1 MKRRLWTV
9 ALLLTS
15 ALFLTLIH
23 AQDLADRVTKVT
35 LENGMRVLFVE
46 QGVSPTIA
54 FNLMFDVGGVDE
66 PNGLGGIAHMV
77 EHMAFKGT
85 ETIGSL
91 DYASEKNVLAQIEV
105 EWLAL
110 EWLRKNGT
118 EAEIAAQ
125 EERFMSARQAAQ
137 DLAEPAALDDLLG
150 MNGGVGVNASTAYD
164 RTSYVVELPANR
176 LELYARI
183 YGDVLRNP
191 VFRQFYEERDVV
203 REERRSRTEDD
214 PQGFLLE
221 AFVAE
226 AFEVHP
232 YGRSLIGTNEEIAN
246 YSKSAA
252 LAFFERYYHPNRAV
266 LALVGDVDV
275 ERDLP
280 IIEKYFGDIP
290 SAPDLR
296 PRIASE
302 PPQTA
307 ERRVTVEYDAEPQI
321 MIGYHKPTYPE
332 RDAYVLDLLSAVL
345 SRGRTS
351 RLYERM
357 VLQEQIAVSASTT
370 SSYPG
375 TRFPNLFVFFGTPQ
389 QPATV
394 ADLEQTFYEEL
405 ATLQT
410 ELVSPE
416 ELEKVKNQ
424 VRANTVRGLASAS
437 GLASRLAF
445 YELFYGGWEN
455 LISDLEIYDSVT
467 PEDIQAAANK
477 YFSPENRTV
486 GILLTKGASE

>member
-1 MKRRLWTV
+1 MKRRL
-9 ALLLTS
+9 LLTVL
-15 ALFLTLIH
+15 LFTFVR
-23 AQDLADRVTKVT
+23 AQDLADRVTEVT
-35 LENGMRVLFVE
+35 LDNGMRVLFVK
-46 QGVSPTIA
+46 QGVAPTIA
-54 FNLMFDVGGVDE
+54 FNLMFDIGGADE
-66 PNGLGGIAHMV
+66 PDGLGGIAHMV

-85 ETIGSL
+85 ETIGSF
-91 DYASEKNVLAQIEV
+91 DYAAEKNVLAQIEV

-110 EWLRKNGT
+110 EYLRKNGT
-118 EAEIAAQ
+118 PEEIAAQ
-125 EERFMSARQAAQ
+125 EERFMAARTAAQ
-137 DLAEPAALDDLLG
+137 ELAEPAALDDLLG
-150 MNGGVGVNASTAYD
+150 INGGVGVNATTAYD

-183 YGDVLRNP
+183 YGDVMRNP

-232 YGRSLIGTNEEIAN
+232 YGRSLIGTNEEIAS

-252 LAFFERYYHPNRAV
+252 LAFFERYYQPNRAV

-290 SAPDLR
+290 STPDLR
-296 PRIASE
+296 PRIPTE
-302 PPQTA
+302 PPQPA

-357 VLQEQIAVSASTT
+357 VLQDQIAISASTT

-394 ADLEQTFYEEL
+394 EDLEQTFYEEL
-405 ATLQT
+405 SRLQT
-410 ELVSPE
+410 ELVTPE

-445 YELFYGGWEN
+445 YELFYGGWEK
-455 LISDLEIYDSVT
+455 LISDLDIYDSIT
-467 PEDIQAAANK
+467 AEEIQTAANT
-477 YFSPENRTV
+477 YFTPENRTV
-486 GILLTKGASE
+486 GILLTEGATE

>member
-1 MKRRLWTV
+1 MKRWV
-9 ALLLTS
+9 LLLV
-15 ALFLTLIH
+15 LIISFSS
-23 AQDLADRVTKVT
+23 AQDLADRVTEMT
-35 LENGMRVLFVE
+35 LDNGMRVLFVE
-46 QGVSPTIA
+46 QGAAPTIA
-54 FNLMFDVGGVDE
+54 FNLMFDIGGVDE

-85 ETIGSL
+85 ETIGSV
-91 DYASEKNVLAQIEV
+91 DYATEQNVLTQIEV

-110 EWLRKNGT
+110 EYLRKNGT
-118 EAEIAAQ
+118 EEEIATQ
-125 EERFMSARQAAQ
+125 EERFIAARARSQE
-137 DLAEPAALDDLLG
+137 LAEPAALDDLLG
-150 MNGGVGVNASTAYD
+150 INGGVGVNASTAYD

-183 YGDVLRNP
+183 YGDVMRNP

-203 REERRSRTEDD
+203 REERRSRSEDD

-226 AFEVHP
+226 AFEKHP
-232 YGRSLIGTNEEIAN
+232 YGRSLIGTNDEIAN
-246 YSKSAA
+246 YSESIAK
-252 LAFFERYYHPNRAV
+252 AFFERYYQPNRAV

-280 IIEKYFGDIP
+280 IIEKYFGAIE
-290 SAPDLR
+290 SSPDLR
-296 PRIASE
+296 PRIATE
-302 PPQTA
+302 PAQTA
-307 ERRVTVEYDAEPQI
+307 ERRISVEYDAEPQI

-357 VLQEQIAVSASTT
+357 VLQDQIAISASTT

-375 TRFPNLFVFFGTPQ
+375 TRFPNLFVFFGSPQ

-394 ADLEQTFYEEL
+394 EDLEQTFYEEL
-405 ATLQT
+405 ARVQT
-410 ELVSPE
+410 ELVTPE

-445 YELFYGGWEN
+445 YELFYGGWER
-455 LISDLEIYDSVT
+455 LISDLEIYDSIT
-467 PEDIQAAANK
+467 AEEIQTAANT
-477 YFSPENRTV
+477 YFTPENRTV
-486 GILLTKGASE
+486 GILLTKGATE

>member
-1 MKRRLWTV
+1 MKRWFWLT
-9 ALLLTS
+9 ALLLT
-15 ALFLTLIH
+15 FGG
-23 AQDLADRVTKVT
+23 AQDLSDRVTKVT
-35 LENGMRVLFVE
+35 LDNGMRVIFVE
-46 QGVSPTIA
+46 QGAAPTIA
-54 FNLMFDVGGVDE
+54 FNLMFDIGGADE

-85 ETIGSL
+85 DTIGSF
-91 DYASEKNVLAQIEV
+91 DYEVEKNVLAQIEV

-118 EAEIAAQ
+118 PEEIATQ
-125 EERFMSARQAAQ
+125 EERFMNARAASQ

-150 MNGGVGVNASTAYD
+150 INGGVGVNASTAYD

-214 PQGFLLE
+214 PDGFLLE
-221 AFVAE
+221 AFVTE
-226 AFEVHP
+226 AFEKHP
-232 YGRSLIGTNEEIAN
+232 YGRSLIGTNEEIDG
-246 YSKSAA
+246 YSESAA
-252 LAFFERYYHPNRAV
+252 KAFFERYYQPNRAV

-280 IIEKYFGDIP
+280 IIEKYFGDIL
-290 SAPDLR
+290 STLDLR
-296 PRIASE
+296 PRIAKE
-302 PPQTA
+302 PPQA
-307 ERRVTVEYDAEPQI
+307 EERRITVEYDAEPQI

-357 VLQEQIAVSASTT
+357 VLQDQIAIGASTT

-394 ADLEQTFYEEL
+394 ENLEQTFYEEL
-405 ATLQT
+405 AILQT
-410 ELVSPE
+410 ELVTPE

-455 LISDLEIYDSVT
+455 LISDLDIYDSIT
-467 PEDIQAAANK
+467 AEEIQTAANT
-477 YFSPENRTV
+477 YFSAENRTI
-486 GILLTKGASE
+486 GILVTKGASE

>member
-1 MKRRLWTV
+1 MKQW
-9 ALLLTS
+9 LLLIVS
-15 ALFLTLIH
+15 LFTFAS
-23 AQDLADRVTKVT
+23 AQDLADRVTEVT
-35 LENGMRVLFVE
+35 LDNGLRVLFVE
-46 QGVSPTIA
+46 QGVAPTIA
-54 FNLMFDVGGVDE
+54 FNLMFDIGGADE

-85 ETIGSL
+85 ETIGSF
-91 DYASEKNVLAQIEV
+91 DYAAEQNALAQIEV

-118 EAEIAAQ
+118 PEEVTAQ
-125 EERFMSARQAAQ
+125 EERFMAARTQAQ
-137 DLAEPAALDDLLG
+137 ELAEPAALDDLLG
-150 MNGGVGVNASTAYD
+150 INGGVGVNATTAYD

-183 YGDVLRNP
+183 YGDVMRNP

-221 AFVAE
+221 AFVTE

-232 YGRSLIGTNEEIAN
+232 YGRSLIGTNDEIAN
-246 YSKSAA
+246 YSESSAR
-252 LAFFERYYHPNRAV
+252 AFFERYYQPNRAV

-290 SAPDLR
+290 SSPDLR
-296 PRIASE
+296 PRIATE

-307 ERRVTVEYDAEPQI
+307 ERRISVQYDAEPQI

-357 VLQEQIAVSASTT
+357 VLQDQIAISASTT

-375 TRFPNLFVFFGTPQ
+375 TRFPNLFVFFGSPQ

-394 ADLEQTFYEEL
+394 EDLEQTFYEEL
-405 ATLQT
+405 ARVQT
-410 ELVSPE
+410 ELVTPE

-445 YELFYGGWEN
+445 YELFYGGWEK
-455 LISDLEIYDSVT
+455 LVSDLDIYDSIT
-467 PEDIQAAANK
+467 PEEIQTAAHT
-477 YFSPENRTV
+477 YFTPENRTV
-486 GILLTKGASE
+486 GILLTKGATE